1 MEVLESLNII
11 TGFSLSAWHYLALFV
26 VAIFSGFVDSIAG
39 GGSLITLPALMASGI
54 PPHLAIATNKIQS
67 AFGIFTATAVYFKS
81 RSMKNLAFGVIMMA
95 LGGALGAFAVLS
107 VSEGYLKIIIL
118 ILLVAV
124 FLYMAFKPS
133 FGREKKAPKI
143 KNINI
148 FHILVGFS
156 VGFYDGFL
164 GPPAGTFLIFAC
176 VALLGYSLREAS
188 INTKILNFSSNIVA
202 LAVFVGFYQVLW
214 AVGIVMGVGQ
224 IIGAFMGSKLVL
236 RTNGHFI
243 KTVFLL
249 VVGAMICKIA
259 WDYFVVI

>member
-1 MEVLESLNII
+1 MIESIELLGIDFNP
-11 TGFSLSAWHYLALFV
+11 SAWHFVALFF

-39 GGSLITLPALMASGI
+39 GGSLITLPALMACGI

-81 RSMKNLAFGVIMMA
+81 RSMKNLAFGATMMA
-95 LGGALGAFAVLS
+95 FGGALGAFAVLS

-133 FGREKKAPKI
+133 LGREKSAPKI

-156 VGFYDGFL
+156 IGFYDGFL

-176 VALLGYSLREAS
+176 VALLGYNLREAS

-214 AVGIVMGVGQ
+214 AVGIAMGIGQ

-236 RTNGHFI
+236 KTNGHFI
-243 KTVFLL
+243 KAVFLL
-249 VVGAMICKIA
+249 VVGGMICKVA
-259 WDYFVVI
+259 WDYFVGA